1 MHKKTKAFEIYSM
14 EMREWP
20 HPRSIKG
27 VTHLAKWRGATIGVD
42 TAEAFVV
49 GRIVR

>member
-1 MHKKTKAFEIYSM
+1 MSKKTKALESYAM

-20 HPRSIKG
+20 HPRSMEG

-49 GRIVR
+49 GRIIK